1 MKKERNP
8 IFNVFATEWS
18 FLKDKKKTFVIY
30 TIFFTIAGIIML
42 MTPLVIGT
50 IFNKVQNQ
58 ITSQAE
64 LTSLIKMIFLLLAI
78 TIGFWIFHGTARV
91 LEQKT
96 GFLVSRNYVNDKIEK
111 TLELPVK
118 WHKDHHSGDTI
129 DKINRGSL
137 ALAEFSRNTT
147 FEIFYGVINI
157 VGSIIILFFF
167 DVRAALLALLFSFVT
182 IYTIYQFDKKLNEHY
197 RELNLYGNRLSA
209 AIFDYV
215 SNIITVITL
224 RLKGTVK
231 KEIDNRIMASYS
243 LEKKNVLLNE
253 FKWGFAGIA
262 ISLMI
267 VIVLSWRAYTD
278 YTTKGAIM
286 VGTLYI
292 LYGYLDNVGRTFNRF
307 ASLYGRLVRHNSR
320 IVNAYPIDEAF
331 AEVSEQYSK
340 PLPSNWKEIILE
352 DVSFT
357 HTKEAAEI
365 LHLENVS
372 LKLKRGQKIALIG
385 ASGSG
390 KSTMLALL
398 RGLGKPDS
406 GRIFVDKTFV
416 SDGFNRIKKHVT
428 LIPQDPELF
437 NNTISYNV
445 TMDLPTRAEEIAWAL
460 EMAQFTSVVKRLP
473 KGLKTNVLEKG
484 VSLSGGEKQRLALAR
499 GLLAARKS
507 EILLMDEPTS
517 SVDTSN
523 ELKIYDSILKE
534 FKDKTIISAIHRL
547 HLLRKFDYIY
557 VFDEGRI
564 IAEGTL
570 NELRKKPFFAKL
582 WNKYHKDK

>member
-1 MKKERNP
+1 MKKEKNP
-8 IFNVFATEWS
+8 IFNVFATEWA
-18 FLKDKKKTFVIY
+18 FLRDKRKTFVLY
-30 TIFFTIAGIIML
+30 LTLFTIAGVISL
-42 MTPLVIGT
+42 MTPLVIGM
-50 IFNKVQNQ
+50 IFNAVQNQ
-58 ITSQAE
+58 ITSQAQ
-64 LTSLIKMIFLLLAI
+64 LYDLIKMISLLLAI
-78 TIGFWIFHGTARV
+78 TVGFWVFHGTARV

-96 GFLVSRNYVNDKIEK
+96 GFLVHRNYISDKIEK
-111 TLELPVK
+111 VLDLPVK

-147 FEIFYGVINI
+147 FEIFYAVINI

-167 DVRAALLALLFSFVT
+167 DVRAALLAMAFSFFV
-182 IYTIYQFDKKLNEHY
+182 IYTIYRFDQKMNEQY
-197 RELNLYGNRLSA
+197 KELNLYGNRMSA
-209 AIFDYV
+209 AVFDYI

-231 KEIDNRIMASYS
+231 KEIDHRIMASFP

-262 ISLMI
+262 ISLMT
-267 VIVLSWRAYTD
+267 VLVLSWRAYSD
-278 YTTKGAIM
+278 YTTNGVIM
-286 VGTLYI
+286 IGTLYI
-292 LYGYLDNVGRTFNRF
+292 LYGYLDSVGRTFNRF
-307 ASLYGRLVRHNSR
+307 ASLYRRLVRHNSR

-331 AEVSEQYSK
+331 EEVREEHAEA
-340 PLPSNWKEIILE
+340 LPSNWKEIILE

-357 HTKEAAEI
+357 HNKKAEV
-365 LHLENVS
+365 LHLENVAIR
-372 LKLKRGQKIALIG
+372 LKRGQKIALIG

-398 RGLGKPDS
+398 RGLGNPDS
-406 GRIFVDKTFV
+406 GKVLVDKNQLA
-416 SDGFNRIKKHVT
+416 DGFSRIKKHVT

-437 NNTISYNV
+437 NNTIRYNV
-445 TMDLPTRAEEIAWAL
+445 TMDLPAQEKEIAWAL
-460 EMAQFTSVVKRLP
+460 ELAQFDSVVKRLK
-473 KGLKTNVLEKG
+473 KGLETNVLEKG

-499 GLLAARKS
+499 GLLAAKNS
-507 EILLMDEPTS
+507 DILLMDEPTS
-517 SVDTSN
+517 SVDTAN

-534 FKDKTIISAIHRL
+534 FKGKTIVSSIHRL

-557 VFDEGRI
+557 VFDKGRV

-570 NELRKKPFFAKL
+570 NELKKKPFFAVM
-582 WNKYHKDK
+582 WAKYHRGK